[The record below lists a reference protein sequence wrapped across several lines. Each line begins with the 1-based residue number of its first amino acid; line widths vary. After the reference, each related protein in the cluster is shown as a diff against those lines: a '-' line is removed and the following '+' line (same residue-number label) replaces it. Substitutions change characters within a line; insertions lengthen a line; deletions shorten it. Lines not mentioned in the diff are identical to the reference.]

1 MNTLARAAG
10 GSCLAAL
17 IVFLGLTIA
26 GLAGCGST
34 SKISVTDPPTT
45 RANITGNWQFA
56 AVPNGGSTVPFAVYL
71 TSTDGAASGNAWIQI
86 AIPASC
92 TGTGCCGSA
101 FAGFNPSLT
110 GTIDANNNL
119 TLGSTV
125 ANGGPVFTMA
135 GVVSGGT
142 LTNGSFTLTSSCPA
156 QNAQGTIT
164 GTEYPTLSG
173 TYAGTLTS
181 QTSGQSYAVSANFD
195 QSATL
200 NSRGFFDVN
209 GTANFIGY
217 PCMTSAAVATP
228 LDMNS
233 GFLGN
238 NVTVTMNAVPGGTL
252 IVIGTFSPDGK
263 TLATTYYFILM
274 GSSCN
279 NDTGTG
285 LLTLQ

>member
-10 GSCLAAL
+10 VSYLAAL
-17 IVFLGLTIA
+17 IVFLGLIA
-26 GLAGCGST
+26 GGLAGCGST
-34 SKISVTDPPTT
+34 STNSITPPTPT
-45 RANITGNWQFA
+45 PANVTGNWQFA
-56 AVPNGGSTVPFAVYL
+56 AVLNTSSTVPIAVYL
-71 TSTDGAASGNAWIQI
+71 TSTNGVISGTADAKI
-86 AIPASC
+86 AYPASC
-92 TGTGCCGSA
+92 VLNGCCGGP

-119 TLGSTV
+119 TLGSTIP
-125 ANGGPVFTMA
+125 NGGPVFTMT
-135 GVVSGGT
+135 GTVSGGT

-156 QNAQGTIT
+156 QGAQGAIT
-164 GTEYPTLSG
+164 GNEYPTLNG

-200 NSRGFFDVN
+200 NSRGFFDVD
-209 GTANFIGY
+209 GTANFTGY
-217 PCMTSAAVATP
+217 PCMTSASVATP

-238 NVTVTMNAVPGGTL
+238 SITVTMNAVPGGDL
-252 IVIGTFSPDGK
+252 IVIGTLSPDGK
-263 TLATTYYFILM
+263 TLATSYFFILM

>member
-10 GSCLAAL
+10 GSCLVAL
-17 IVFLGLTIA
+17 IVFLGLSA
-26 GLAGCGST
+26 GSLAGCNST

-45 RANITGNWQFA
+45 PANITGNWQYT
-56 AVPNGGSTVPFAVYL
+56 AVLNTGSTVPFAVYL
-71 TSTDGAASGNAWIQI
+71 TATNGAVSGNAWIQI

-92 TGTGCCGSA
+92 TVAGCCGGA
-101 FAGFNPSLT
+101 FAGFNPALT

-119 TLGSTV
+119 TLGSTIP
-125 ANGGPVFTMA
+125 NGGPVFTMT

-156 QNAQGTIT
+156 QGTQGTIT
-164 GTEYPTLSG
+164 GTEYPTLNG
-173 TYAGTLTS
+173 TYVGTLTS
-181 QTSGQSYAVSANFD
+181 QTSGQSYAVSATFD

-200 NSRGFFDVN
+200 NTRGFFNVS
-209 GTANFIGY
+209 GTANFTGY

-233 GFLGN
+233 GFLGDSLE
-238 NVTVTMNAVPGGTL
+238 VTMNAVPSGTL
-252 IVIGTFSPDGK
+252 IVSSTLSPDGK
-263 TLATTYYFILM
+263 TLAVTYFFILM

-285 LLTLQ
+285 VLTLQ